1 MQVKCRCIVLRT
13 VKYGDRS
20 VIIDLLTR
28 EYGRMSVVWRMPKL
42 GRGSVRRQ
50 YLQTLSVL
58 EVVCDRRS
66 AVSLPLLKEA
76 RMAEPYST
84 MQTDPVKSCVAF
96 FIAEFLCLATR
107 SEQENPFLYDFV
119 ESSLVWYD
127 ASLVATANFHLMFM
141 MRVSR
146 FLGFYPNVED
156 YSEGDF
162 FDLRAG
168 RFTSVSP
175 LHGDFLR
182 PDESRSICTL
192 MRMTASNMHLFR
204 LSRTQRNN
212 IVEVLLR
219 FYSLHIP
226 DFRPLKSWDVLREVF
241 D

>member
-1 MQVKCRCIVLRT
+1 MLIKSRCIVLRT

-20 VIIDLLTR
+20 LIIDLLTR
-28 EYGRMSVVWRMPKL
+28 EYGRMSVVWRVPKQ
-42 GRGSVRRQ
+42 GRGGARRQ
-50 YLQTLSVL
+50 YFQPLSIL
-58 EVVCDRRS
+58 ELVCDRRS
-66 AVSLPLLKEA
+66 ATALPLIKEV
-76 RMAEPYST
+76 RIAEPYVT
-84 MQTDPVKSCVAF
+84 MQTDSVKSCVAF
-96 FIAEFLCLATR
+96 FIAEFLSYATR
-107 SEQENPFLYDFV
+107 AEQGNPYLYDFV
-119 ESSLVWYD
+119 ERSLVWYD
-127 ASLVATANFHLMFM
+127 ASLVAVANFHLMFM

-156 YSEGDF
+156 YSEGVF

-168 RFTSVSP
+168 RFASVSP

-226 DFRPLKSWDVLREVF
+226 DFRPLKSWDVLKEVF